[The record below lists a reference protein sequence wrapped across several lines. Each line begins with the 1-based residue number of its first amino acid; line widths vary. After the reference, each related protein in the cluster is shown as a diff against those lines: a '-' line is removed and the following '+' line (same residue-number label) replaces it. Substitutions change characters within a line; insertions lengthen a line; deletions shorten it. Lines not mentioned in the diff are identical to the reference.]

1 MWHPKSQDLVLMVH
15 WNGGMI
21 KKIVNQ
27 HDHTRGNWGSAVT
40 SLVTTPRLGLGK
52 GGLVGVEDHTLAG
65 REDAVGLPWQKSRG
79 GGAWWVFMSQLS
91 VSSSV
96 SAFC

>member
-21 KKIVNQ
+21 KRILNQ

-40 SLVTTPRLGLGK
+40 LLVTTPRQGLGK
-52 GGLVGVEDHTLAG
+52 GGLVGEEDHTLAG
-65 REDAVGLPWQKSRG
+65 REDAVGLSRQTSWD
-79 GGAWWVFMSQLS
+79 GGA
-91 VSSSV
+91 
-96 SAFC
+96 